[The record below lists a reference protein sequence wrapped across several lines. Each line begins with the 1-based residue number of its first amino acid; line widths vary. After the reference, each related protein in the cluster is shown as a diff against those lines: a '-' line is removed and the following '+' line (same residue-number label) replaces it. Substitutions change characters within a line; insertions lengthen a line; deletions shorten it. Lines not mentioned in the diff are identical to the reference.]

1 MKTRDELVYDFML
14 ALAAN
19 PSMTPAE
26 LQPSAIAEMI
36 KVQAESLANELLGLG
51 GL

>member
-1 MKTRDELVYDFML
+1 MKTRDELIYDFML

-26 LQPSAIAEMI
+26 LQPEAIADMI
-36 KVQAESLANELLGLG
+36 KTQATALAFQYLENL
-51 GL
+51 

>member
-1 MKTRDELVYDFML
+1 MKTRDEVIYEFML

-26 LQPSAIAEMI
+26 LQPEAIAEAVI
-36 KVQAESLANELLGLG
+36 AQANALADKVLENT
-51 GL
+51 

>member
-1 MKTRDELVYDFML
+1 MKTRDELIYDFML

-26 LQPSAIAEMI
+26 LQPEAIAEMI
-36 KVQAESLANELLGLG
+36 KAQATSLARNYLEKL
-51 GL
+51 